1 MKFDSIPFPQVG
13 FREIPNLHGARE
25 QLRSKRKKGDHVH
38 SRAVRARMAHSS
50 LWDRLPEEI
59 QHRIQTTAEELRLKF
74 APSWFDVSST
84 DGPMLRDIIKEHMKA
99 THVTTPKPGLHRL
112 RRSKLLAIVKKHG
125 VTKEAFNVKRP
136 FWVESD
142 HRAFSRFAA
151 LKVGDT
157 IPFQCWHSRYPNTAI
172 HAKVINC
179 NHYSGLCTFTWHPR
193 WHMENTMVL
202 MNGKCKEL
210 HAPFSITYRP
220 DGTFTSNYKRLG
232 DRATVYT

>member
-172 HAKVINC
+172 HAKAPHRYPPHRRC
-179 NHYSGLCTFTWHPR
+179 RQPRSLCVAGAMPWSHCRCCPPR
-193 WHMENTMVL
+193 SR
-202 MNGKCKEL
+202 G
-210 HAPFSITYRP
+210 AGAR
-220 DGTFTSNYKRLG
+220 GTRSRALG
-232 DRATVYT
+232 RRRSP